1 MKFSQSKVYEKAFYY
16 SLNSI
21 YQNLTNMV
29 NLPFYQDFIFVWNL
43 NAVQQVPQFA
53 KKVFSKAASSQ
64 GIQL

>member
-1 MKFSQSKVYEKAFYY
+1 
-16 SLNSI
+16 
-21 YQNLTNMV
+21 MV

-53 KKVFSKAASSQ
+53 KKVLSKAASSQ